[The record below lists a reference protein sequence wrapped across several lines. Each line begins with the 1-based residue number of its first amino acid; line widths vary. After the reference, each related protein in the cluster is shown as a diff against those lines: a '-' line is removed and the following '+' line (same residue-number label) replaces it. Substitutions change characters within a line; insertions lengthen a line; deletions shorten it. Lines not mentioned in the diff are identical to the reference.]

1 MKDNIEVIRNDIL
14 NKGYYVIRNFF
25 KKDEILLFRK
35 NIEKAIL
42 TSPNFNYRINNNKVK
57 DYSHNRSHDTIN
69 RTLRYYMFFHNEKS
83 WNHKVSFIINKSI
96 NIRNEIE
103 KKWDDSIDYIN
114 LKKKLQDYIIVT
126 KYLSNVG
133 MLKYHRDFSEPTK
146 YPLIQF
152 NILLSSF
159 GLDYNGGEFVL
170 KDNNDNEIYL
180 HRDLGANI
188 GDALIF
194 NKYLLHKVEPTIEG
208 DTDIGRW
215 SVLIGARAEYSNKY
229 KDLVKKI
236 KYNKFMDIFSN

>member
-114 LKKKLQDYIIVT
+114 LKK
-126 KYLSNVG
+126 
-133 MLKYHRDFSEPTK
+133 
-146 YPLIQF
+146 
-152 NILLSSF
+152 
-159 GLDYNGGEFVL
+159 
-170 KDNNDNEIYL
+170 
-180 HRDLGANI
+180 
-188 GDALIF
+188 
-194 NKYLLHKVEPTIEG
+194 
-208 DTDIGRW
+208 
-215 SVLIGARAEYSNKY
+215 
-229 KDLVKKI
+229 
-236 KYNKFMDIFSN
+236 